1 LVESLIGY
9 ASGSLTFFFWLLIG
23 VTGVTVTGLSAFVPN
38 PLLSATIVRPTSTRK
53 PVAPKI
59 MINQVNVDSELDSS
73 VVSTGLSS
81 SVLM

>member
-1 LVESLIGY
+1 V
-9 ASGSLTFFFWLLIG
+9 FFFGSSFL
-23 VTGVTVTGLSAFVPN
+23 TGVTYTGLSAFVPN

>member
-1 LVESLIGY
+1 
-9 ASGSLTFFFWLLIG
+9 
-23 VTGVTVTGLSAFVPN
+23 VTGLSAFVPN